1 MKELIFGVVGGLALF
16 IYGMNLM
23 SEGLKKVAGDR
34 LRKILEVV
42 TKNPFIGVIVGA
54 IVTTVIQSSS
64 ATTVMVI
71 GFVNAGLMN
80 LQQGIGIIM
89 GANIGTTITA
99 QLIAF
104 QIGDYAY
111 LVAGIGFA
119 FYFFGKRKYAKHLGQ
134 VIFGFGLLFIGI
146 NTMSD
151 VLEPLAGNPRSLH
164 LITEMSTN
172 PFWGL
177 MVGLALTLVVQSSS
191 AVIGVLQ
198 SLASQPVV
206 RDGLVHALIPLS
218 GAVPILLGSNI
229 GTTVT
234 AALASIGVSRG
245 AKRSALFHTLF
256 NVFGSVVCL
265 FVLSPFIKLVLQL
278 SPVPNPAAGI
288 TEATVVPRQIANAHT
303 LFNFINTLLW
313 LPFVKYMADL
323 VTKLIP
329 GEEPI
334 SERKIRYLDA
344 HVVNNAEIAL
354 NLSVK
359 ELLRMGRIAQE
370 MLEQAES
377 FINPDAPRSD
387 LSGIP
392 DREDALD
399 YLQDEITH
407 YLSMIVSRNSLTER
421 QSTLL
426 ANLMHITGDLE
437 RIGDHC
443 TNIREQ
449 ELYMAEDHIN
459 FSKMA
464 LGDLHKVFAL
474 SKEMFMNTLDALEK
488 NDARLAV
495 KVLELESQ
503 MDVIEKAARNNHL
516 ERLSEGSCNPKAAII
531 FNELMRNLERIA
543 DHCNNVAEAVL
554 DQISAGK

>member
-1 MKELIFGVVGGLALF
+1 MKELIFGVIGGLALF

-42 TKNPFIGVIVGA
+42 TKNPIIGVIVGTV
-54 IVTTVIQSSS
+54 VTSILQSSS

-89 GANIGTTITA
+89 GANIGTTVTA

-111 LVAGIGFA
+111 LVTGIGFA
-119 FYFFGKRKYAKHLGQ
+119 LYFFGKRKYAKHLGQ

-146 NTMSD
+146 NTMSA
-151 VLEPLAGNPRSLH
+151 VLEPLAGNPTSLRF
-164 LITEMSTN
+164 ITEMSTN

-177 MVGLALTLVVQSSS
+177 LVGIGLTVVVQSSS

-198 SLASQPVV
+198 SLASQSVV
-206 RDGLVHALIPLS
+206 RSGLVHALIPVS

-229 GTTVT
+229 GTTIT
-234 AALASIGVSRG
+234 ASLASMGGNRG

-256 NVFGSVVCL
+256 NVFGSVICL
-265 FVLSPFIKLVLQL
+265 FLLSPFVKLVRQI
-278 SPVPNPAAGI
+278 SPAPNLVEGI
-288 TEATVVPRQIANAHT
+288 TEAAVVSRQIANAHT
-303 LFNFINTLLW
+303 LFNVLNTLLW
-313 LPFVKYMADL
+313 LPLVKYLAVL

-334 SERKIRYLDA
+334 SEQKIRYLDT
-344 HVVNNAEIAL
+344 HVVDNADIAL

-370 MLEQAES
+370 MLEQVES
-377 FINPDAPRSD
+377 FVNPEASRSD

-392 DREDALD
+392 EREDSLD
-399 YLQDEITH
+399 FLQDEITH
-407 YLSMIVSRNSLTER
+407 YLSMIISQNSLTER
-421 QSTLL
+421 QSNLL

-449 ELYMAEDHIN
+449 ELYMAEDNIT

-474 SKEMFMNTLDALEK
+474 SKEMFINTLDALEK
-488 NDARLAV
+488 NNAELAV

-503 MDVIEKAARNNHL
+503 MDMIEKEARFNHL
-516 ERLSEGSCNPKAAII
+516 ERLSAGACNPKAAII

-554 DQISAGK
+554 DQISAEK